1 MSITLDKIKKDN
13 KRKEVINS
21 ITSTYFNID
30 DVLDGFVTAEGVSTA
45 ITYLKEY
52 LKEYG
57 FVLIPAYPKLSNR
70 DIVDNRFFIIRD
82 VSIFNR
88 SSKTKNLRL
97 FAPSNNIGKLVG
109 NNGFNIGLITNYL
122 NELFV
127 DIEYQNPTIVNIEE
141 RPLNNCY
148 ASLKSSLLEIVR
160 LAHIN
165 S

>member
-1 MSITLDKIKKDN
+1 MSVTIDKIKRDN
-13 KRKEVINS
+13 KRKEDINS

-30 DVLDGFVTAEGVSTA
+30 DILGGYVTAEGVSTA
-45 ITYLKEY
+45 IKYLKEY

-70 DIVDNRFFIIRD
+70 AIVDNRFFIIRD

-88 SSKTKNLRL
+88 SNKTKNLRL
-97 FAPSNNIGKLVG
+97 FAPSSNIGKLVG
-109 NNGFNIGLITNYL
+109 NKGFNIGLITNYL

-127 DIEYQNPTIVNIEE
+127 DIEYQNPTIIDIEE

-148 ASLKSSLLEIVR
+148 ASLTNSLLEIVR
-160 LAHIN
+160 LAHN
-165 S
+165 N